1 MRTAPIVLLPLATL
15 ATAGCLQRRIH
26 ITSNPPG
33 ATVWLNDVE
42 VGQTPLDADFLHYG
56 VYDVRVRKD
65 GYEPITTERH
75 ARAPVYEWAP
85 IDLLAEAV
93 PAPIETVV
101 RWHFDLEP
109 QHPLDEAARGLL
121 LNRARTMRD
130 EIGPPPEEPPPA
142 SPSGS
147 PEPAPPPP

>member
-1 MRTAPIVLLPLATL
+1 MRIAPIVLLAFAVVGP
-15 ATAGCLQRRIH
+15 AGCLQRRIH
-26 ITSNPPG
+26 ITSSPPG

-42 VGQTPLDADFLHYG
+42 VGQTPLDAAFLHYG

-75 ARAPVYEWAP
+75 AHAPVYEWAP

-93 PAPIETVV
+93 PARIETVI

-109 QHPLDEAARGLL
+109 QGPLDESGRGALL
-121 LNRARTMRD
+121 DRARAMRD
-130 EIGPPPEEPPPA
+130 EIGPAPEEPPPA
-142 SPSGS
+142 LPSGS